1 MPASAS
7 SRAKE
12 ESNSLQLDKLLP
24 KKRESDFLSSPQESG
39 QTEEQIREKLIAG
52 MNGIKGVEAVIKV
65 SLASSL
71 ARKLIRL
78 GKGAKIEEK
87 TNEILVALP
96 QIAQAA
102 GENADLAFI
111 ALSKDKIADY
121 FTKNPQLLIT
131 HFESIVQATGENAG
145 WAFYALSKD
154 KTVNDFLSWCQG
166 SMSRERFFISVFA
179 SDIAA
184 IEIGRPLDYLHNE
197 DLRNPQNLRTK
208 YLNSLPS
215 EKVLALLCS
224 NPEYFYTS
232 SNNLLF
238 DRLASDIKNGKFG
251 AQAKTLM
258 DVIAEYRLEN
268 TELHRNLI
276 FRAINYGRFYGGHAP
291 VFDKDDAIKS
301 MGTLLLPLKN
311 MLGFDKTYF
320 YLLANSLDGLS
331 PGMKAAV
338 QNELVKC
345 KILAYSQSHLGL
357 QGAKER
363 YAASSFLLDYLKN
376 PREKEVNFDP
386 SKYRGK
392 GGKLNII
399 QVFVAQDT
407 GKDHYPM
414 TQSWFAKYG
423 QPKKGKSGEL
433 IYETKT
439 ARVILFMGEDEQAN
453 QNFVKQKLSEN
464 TNMLLTFRGHS
475 YSLNDNMPLNIF
487 GNCGCNILFIPG
499 SCGSA
504 GSTPEYLAQNPAT
517 DIDFVSNTSTGR
529 GQVTNALLDIF
540 ISEDARIRAGGTPRT
555 YKEILN
561 DSANAKK
568 IGQNGGDAATLKASS
583 LGELLLEKVYRGG

>member
-145 WAFYALSKD
+145 WAFEVLSNDKIADLFTKYPSQFVQIAQAAGENARRAFNALSNDKIADYFTKNPELLITHFKSIAQAAGMDAYWAFYALSKD

-184 IEIGRPLDYLHNE
+184 IEIGRPLDYLHND

-331 PGMKAAV
+331 PGMKR
-338 QNELVKC
+338 QC
-345 KILAYSQSHLGL
+345 
-357 QGAKER
+357 R
-363 YAASSFLLDYLKN
+363 MSS
-376 PREKEVNFDP
+376 
-386 SKYRGK
+386 
-392 GGKLNII
+392 
-399 QVFVAQDT
+399 
-407 GKDHYPM
+407 
-414 TQSWFAKYG
+414 
-423 QPKKGKSGEL
+423 
-433 IYETKT
+433 
-439 ARVILFMGEDEQAN
+439 
-453 QNFVKQKLSEN
+453 
-464 TNMLLTFRGHS
+464 
-475 YSLNDNMPLNIF
+475 
-487 GNCGCNILFIPG
+487 
-499 SCGSA
+499 
-504 GSTPEYLAQNPAT
+504 
-517 DIDFVSNTSTGR
+517 
-529 GQVTNALLDIF
+529 
-540 ISEDARIRAGGTPRT
+540 
-555 YKEILN
+555 
-561 DSANAKK
+561 
-568 IGQNGGDAATLKASS
+568 
-583 LGELLLEKVYRGG
+583 